1 MVANIFSSTK
11 LLCSAYFPMPNV
23 TRFIKNIVII
33 KNGNNSMAKFC
44 VSLLKNAVIFP
55 VKLAQEFYF
64 TLFTRGHFYHY
75 IVKSHMLN

>member
-55 VKLAQEFYF
+55 VSFISLCLLVATFII
-64 TLFTRGHFYHY
+64 T
-75 IVKSHMLN
+75 S